1 MSLFRA
7 CQTICVISLVCIFS
21 NLAEAKDISTL
32 QTAVAL
38 AREDMDKAKNKHEVD
53 AQAVTQQQQVVAERK
68 KQLAEDNRQLDKM
81 QKDTKQALEKY
92 IEAKKKYEKAQANL
106 DAAWGK

>member
-1 MSLFRA
+1 MSLLRA
-7 CQTICVISLVCIFS
+7 CQTICIISLVCIFS
-21 NLAEAKDISTL
+21 PLAEAKDISTL

-38 AREDMDKAKNKHEVD
+38 AREDMDKVKNKHEAD

-68 KQLAEDNRQLDKM
+68 KQLAEENSQLGKM
-81 QKDTKQALEKY
+81 QKDTKQAWEQY